1 MRGERAEGK
10 GEREEEKGGR
20 VGKTREHYGKT
31 VLAFLKEKDV
41 GNGNLDL
48 RVCSRGESGG
58 REEDLQ
64 DPSLALKCCTV
75 FAVCKTGKELL
86 TYSEPGTF

>member
-41 GNGNLDL
+41 GNGNL
-48 RVCSRGESGG
+48 ES
-58 REEDLQ
+58 
-64 DPSLALKCCTV
+64 PT
-75 FAVCKTGKELL
+75 
-86 TYSEPGTF
+86 